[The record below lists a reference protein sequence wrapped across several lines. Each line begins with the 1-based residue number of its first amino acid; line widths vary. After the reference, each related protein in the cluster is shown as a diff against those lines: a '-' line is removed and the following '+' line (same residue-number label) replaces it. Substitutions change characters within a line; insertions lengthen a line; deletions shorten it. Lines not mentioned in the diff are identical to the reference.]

1 MILWLLW
8 EDTDIKWNVVSVK
21 KTLNEKRSFRVVYT
35 LFHFIFYER
44 EMSKIDIFKLG
55 D

>member
-21 KTLNEKRSFRVVYT
+21 KALNERRSSRVVYT
-35 LFHFIFYER
+35 LSHFIFYER
-44 EMSKIDIFKLG
+44 EMSILDIFKLG